1 MCTFPSEESPNEG
14 TRFFSGGLHVPNF
27 FVGGKRPVGLPDI
40 NRGKELKHGAPTSF
54 VSLFDPVT
62 NTPFYSA
69 YKVLPGQA
77 KNIGKHKRPKNT
89 HWKNPP
95 GT

>member
-1 MCTFPSEESPNEG
+1 M
-14 TRFFSGGLHVPNF
+14 PNF